1 MTRATP
7 VSGDCVYISLIFLL
21 PYNSVQVGAD
31 WWSKTF
37 LNYLLFLLALM
48 SCSAIDLFWNFPR
61 VSVLEMFVAI
71 AFQICVHSLFVP
83 TRQPAMWSNIS
94 TRAGW
99 TILFHLPSTSSTS
112 GAVWKHEHPATRPH
126 LPLCTAGQGRQ
137 SLSHISIKYSS
148 RTEMNRSLCIN
159 MQLMIIF
166 LLCLISAGVGRTGT
180 YIALDLMIE
189 HARHESK
196 VSFFK
201 TVKRLRDDRCSMV
214 QNKVGTTPLYCH

>member
-1 MTRATP
+1 MSIHFSYRPDNPPCGA
-7 VSGDCVYISLIFLL
+7 ISVHELVGPFCSICHPPRRLL
-21 PYNSVQVGAD
+21 VRCQ
-31 WWSKTF
+31 
-37 LNYLLFLLALM
+37 
-48 SCSAIDLFWNFPR
+48 
-61 VSVLEMFVAI
+61 
-71 AFQICVHSLFVP
+71 
-83 TRQPAMWSNIS
+83 
-94 TRAGW
+94 
-99 TILFHLPSTSSTS
+99 STSTPQLVLTS
-112 GAVWKHEHPATRPH
+112 PCTLQVRGDKAVSR
-126 LPLCTAGQGRQ
+126 
-137 SLSHISIKYSS
+137 ISIKYSS